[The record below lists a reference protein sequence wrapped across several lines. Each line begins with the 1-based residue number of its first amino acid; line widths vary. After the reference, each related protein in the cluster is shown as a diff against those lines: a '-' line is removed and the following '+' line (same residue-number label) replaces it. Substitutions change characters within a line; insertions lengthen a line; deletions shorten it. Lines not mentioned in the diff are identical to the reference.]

1 MNRRSA
7 TTAEFGTRQDQ
18 GSKPTM
24 FLGHD
29 ALDHLL
35 MAVLDHDPTR
45 CLLIVP
51 ADADEDGAML
61 SPLGGRT
68 SGGVVTA
75 RIGHDGPEGHFDY
88 GITGRG

>member
-1 MNRRSA
+1 
-7 TTAEFGTRQDQ
+7 
-18 GSKPTM
+18 M
-24 FLGHD
+24 FLDHD
-29 ALDHLL
+29 AFDHFL

>member
-1 MNRRSA
+1 MFGDSDTDYPGMNRRSA

-61 SPLGGRT
+61 L
-68 SGGVVTA
+68 TA
-75 RIGHDGPEGHFDY
+75 RRTVH
-88 GITGRG
+88 RVV

>member
-1 MNRRSA
+1 
-7 TTAEFGTRQDQ
+7 
-18 GSKPTM
+18 M

-61 SPLGGRT
+61 L
-68 SGGVVTA
+68 TA
-75 RIGHDGPEGHFDY
+75 RRMVH
-88 GITGRG
+88 RVV